1 MALSVRHAGTVCRRQ
16 GSSHRAAVMLDKDGT
31 LLENIPY
38 NVDPARM
45 RLAPGAA
52 EALHLLGQLDMPL
65 VVVSN
70 QPGVA
75 LGYFPEQALRAV
87 RARLA
92 ELFAAHGARLAG
104 FFYCPHH
111 PDGTQPAL
119 TCTCP
124 CRKPR
129 AGLLWQAAARL
140 GLALEASWMIG
151 DILDDVAAGNT
162 AQCRT
167 ILVDCGSETEWLHG
181 AERVPDYTVTRLDA
195 AAHIVAWH
203 RQAASGLA
211 VRARRLA

>member
-1 MALSVRHAGTVCRRQ
+1 MALNTRHAGKPCRRQ
-16 GSSHRAAVMLDKDGT
+16 GGSHRAAVMLDKDGT
-31 LLENIPY
+31 LLENVPY

-75 LGYFPEQALRAV
+75 LGYFPEQALGAV
-87 RARLA
+87 RGRLA

-111 PDGTQPAL
+111 PDGTQAEL
-119 TCTCP
+119 TGACP

-129 AGLLWQAAARL
+129 AGLLWQAAERL

-151 DILDDVAAGNT
+151 DILDDVAAGN
-162 AQCRT
+162 AAHCRT
-167 ILVDCGSETEWLHG
+167 ILVDCGSETEWLRG
-181 AERVPDYTVTRLDA
+181 VERVPDYTVTRLDA
-195 AAHIVAWH
+195 AARIVAWH

-211 VRARRLA
+211 VRARRPA